1 MNPPLIWLIWLINGL
16 LAVLYT
22 LLDNVLILLLF
33 PPLIWLAVTVVSEQ
47 RPWVAAMG
55 VLVVISAFVV
65 PAPIPLILVVMSWAG
80 AIASRTDRFNPIALR
95 WRVNGSLALCALTA
109 IGFTAYAAYASRLSL
124 DTWSSVVSSG
134 EASSVI
140 SQGRSFLNTIAI
152 WGLWIIMPVGYLA
165 ILLQGVFV
173 HPPTPKTPAEM
184 IHTVRARG
192 RNEEY

>member
-1 MNPPLIWLIWLINGL
+1 MTPPLTWLIWFINGL

-33 PPLIWLAVTVVSEQ
+33 PPLIWLAVTAVSEQ

-80 AIASRTDRFNPIALR
+80 AIAIRTDRFNPIALR
-95 WRVNGSLALCALTA
+95 WRVNGSLALYALTA

-134 EASSVI
+134 NAASVI

-152 WGLWIIMPVGYLA
+152 WGLWIIMPLGYLA

-184 IHTVRARG
+184 IYTVRARG
-192 RNEEY
+192 RDEEY

>member
-1 MNPPLIWLIWLINGL
+1 MSPPLIWLIWFINGL

-33 PPLIWLAVTVVSEQ
+33 PPLIWLAVTAISEQ

-55 VLVVISAFVV
+55 VLVVVSAFIV

-80 AIASRTDRFNPIALR
+80 AIAIRTDRFNPIALR
-95 WRVNGSLALCALTA
+95 WRVNGGLALYALTV

-134 EASSVI
+134 DAASVI

-152 WGLWIIMPVGYLA
+152 WGLWIIMPLGYLA

-173 HPPTPKTPAEM
+173 HPPTPRTPAEM

-192 RNEEY
+192 RDEHY

>member
-1 MNPPLIWLIWLINGL
+1 MSPPLIWLIWFINGL
-16 LAVLYT
+16 LTVLYT
-22 LLDNVLILLLF
+22 LLDNVLILVLF
-33 PPLIWLAVTVVSEQ
+33 PPLIWLAISAVSEQ

-55 VLVVISAFVV
+55 VLVVITAFVV

-80 AIASRTDRFNPIALR
+80 AIAIRTDRFNPIALR
-95 WRVNGSLALCALTA
+95 WRVNGSLAIYALTA

-134 EASSVI
+134 DASSVI

-192 RNEEY
+192 RDEEY

>member
-1 MNPPLIWLIWLINGL
+1 MSPPLTWLIWFLNGL

-22 LLDNVLILLLF
+22 LLDNGLILLLF
-33 PPLIWLAVTVVSEQ
+33 FPLIWLALTAVDEQ
-47 RPWVAAMG
+47 RLWVAAMG
-55 VLVVISAFVV
+55 ALVVITAFVV

-80 AIASRTDRFNPIALR
+80 AIAIRTDHFNPIALR
-95 WRVNGSLALCALTA
+95 WRVNGSLALYALTA

-165 ILLQGVFV
+165 ILLQDVFV

-192 RNEEY
+192 RDEEY